1 MPRIGVAVAV
11 PEPWGGRLQDYRV
24 ALGDAAA
31 RGIPTHITLCPPIDV
46 PAGGLASVVAHLDDV
61 GAWLAPFRV
70 RLRGTATF
78 RPVSPVVFVAVVE
91 GISGCE
97 RLAEAVLAG
106 PLGIDLEFP
115 YHPHVTVAHDV
126 GDDLLDRAYA
136 ELADVDGSFEVDGF
150 HLYLHDPEAGWRPE
164 RRFALTGAGA

>member
-1 MPRIGVAVAV
+1 MAVAV

-24 ALGDAAA
+24 ALGDAVA
-31 RGIPTHITLCPPIDV
+31 RGIPTHITLCPPVDV
-46 PAGGLASVVAHLDDV
+46 PDDALAPLVAHLDGV
-61 GAWLAPFRV
+61 GARLAPFRV

-97 RLAEAVLAG
+97 RLAEAVLSG

-136 ELADVDGSFEVDGF
+136 ELADIDGDFEVAQF
-150 HLYLHDPEAGWRPE
+150 HLYLHDAEAGWRPE
-164 RRFALTGAGA
+164 RRFGLVGTGT